1 MATRRSQVSSRH
13 NGNSA
18 SNPIVVDG
26 TQESQ
31 TSETS
36 ASDQSSSHSDSTT
49 TSSHNQESQAT
60 DGTYDAETQP
70 IGSQGVH
77 AELDAIIDD
86 PGAADVD
93 MAHFQATGS
102 LAAAGTQQPNP
113 TAAAANTTPLSA
125 GDDNPP
131 QDADESYHS
140 TGSDGPGGQMVTFAD
155 PYHNPAFCDLT
166 WDQVKAATE
175 SFNRDAPPSRSML
188 ISAPRSFNPSNLDNV
203 RELIRHILKR
213 WKSYYKGAE
222 PVQVI
227 PLPATGAHRKIIIT
241 FINEDD
247 FRKALA
253 NPPKFYWDRQLLP
266 VVAWGANLKVTD
278 RIVTAHLPPTM
289 DAPDAMSHFS
299 DQLAEGLK
307 VIAGWSLRSGPAECP
322 AFAVFTGHIVV
333 VVRAIR
339 TPGMENTRLSHED
352 LTWFPAF
359 VRVAG
364 IDYETKFVDR
374 PDWCRDCR
382 SRATHFHTG
391 SDCPNPWC

>member
-1 MATRRSQVSSRH
+1 
-13 NGNSA
+13 
-18 SNPIVVDG
+18 
-26 TQESQ
+26 
-31 TSETS
+31 
-36 ASDQSSSHSDSTT
+36 
-49 TSSHNQESQAT
+49 
-60 DGTYDAETQP
+60 
-70 IGSQGVH
+70 
-77 AELDAIIDD
+77 
-86 PGAADVD
+86 
-93 MAHFQATGS
+93 
-102 LAAAGTQQPNP
+102 
-113 TAAAANTTPLSA
+113 
-125 GDDNPP
+125 
-131 QDADESYHS
+131 
-140 TGSDGPGGQMVTFAD
+140 
-155 PYHNPAFCDLT
+155 
-166 WDQVKAATE
+166 
-175 SFNRDAPPSRSML
+175 
-188 ISAPRSFNPSNLDNV
+188 
-203 RELIRHILKR
+203 ILKR

-222 PVQVI
+222 PVQVM

-241 FINEDD
+241 FINEGD
-247 FRKALA
+247 FRNALA
-253 NPPKFYWDRQLLP
+253 SPPKFYWDRQLLP

-339 TPGMENTRLSHED
+339 TPGMENTLLSHED

-382 SRATHFHTG
+382 SRATHFHTS
-391 SDCPNPWC
+391 SDCPNPWCRCGSSSRRHRVLACTHEQSDDDGGDEDMRSDGGDDLDEEPPAGGAPTTGSPTTQANPPSQPT